1 MSAKKISAKVAPFG
15 LKEGRDSLNP
25 EKLSRTFLKYVV
37 MPALILIVFI
47 DLLGFGL
54 IIPILPFY
62 AEHFGAAPGVVTLL
76 MASYST
82 MQFISAPFL
91 GSVSDR
97 LGRRQVILLSLVG
110 TCAAYLF
117 MAYASSLLMLFVARM
132 LAGFF
137 AGNIAAA
144 QAYIA
149 DVTEPE
155 NRARGMGLFG
165 AAFGLGFIFGPVI
178 GGLLSGSSSG
188 EVNFYMAPLFA
199 AGLSAVAAV
208 LTLAL
213 LKEPEKNK
221 GIGKREGRW
230 FAPIVGAIK
239 QPDMKPL
246 ILLFLLVMFVF
257 AGLEATIA
265 LWAERQFYWGPR
277 EVGYL
282 FAYVGVV
289 AAIVQG
295 GLIGP
300 ATRAWGEERVIFVG
314 IWALIMGF
322 VLMPLSS
329 NLSLLLL
336 ATALLAGGFGFC
348 NPALNSL
355 ISRRASA
362 SGQGAA
368 LGVAQSGASLA
379 RIMGPTFAG
388 VIFGIWGR
396 HAPYLVGAII
406 LLFAV
411 WVAWQLVRA
420 GGHSKRISR
429 K

>member
-1 MSAKKISAKVAPFG
+1 M
-15 LKEGRDSLNP
+15 
-25 EKLSRTFLKYVV
+25 
-37 MPALILIVFI
+37 
-47 DLLGFGL
+47 
-54 IIPILPFY
+54 
-62 AEHFGAAPGVVTLL
+62 
-76 MASYST
+76 
-82 MQFISAPFL
+82 
-91 GSVSDR
+91 
-97 LGRRQVILLSLVG
+97 
-110 TCAAYLF
+110 
-117 MAYASSLLMLFVARM
+117 
-132 LAGFF
+132 
-137 AGNIAAA
+137 
-144 QAYIA
+144 
-149 DVTEPE
+149 
-155 NRARGMGLFG
+155 
-165 AAFGLGFIFGPVI
+165 
-178 GGLLSGSSSG
+178 
-188 EVNFYMAPLFA
+188 
-199 AGLSAVAAV
+199 
-208 LTLAL
+208 
-213 LKEPEKNK
+213 
-221 GIGKREGRW
+221 
-230 FAPIVGAIK
+230 
-239 QPDMKPL
+239 
-246 ILLFLLVMFVF
+246 
-257 AGLEATIA
+257 
-265 LWAERQFYWGPR
+265 
-277 EVGYL
+277 

-314 IWALIMGF
+314 VWALIMGF

-329 NLSLLLL
+329 NLSLLLV

>member
-1 MSAKKISAKVAPFG
+1 
-15 LKEGRDSLNP
+15 
-25 EKLSRTFLKYVV
+25 
-37 MPALILIVFI
+37 
-47 DLLGFGL
+47 
-54 IIPILPFY
+54 
-62 AEHFGAAPGVVTLL
+62 
-76 MASYST
+76 
-82 MQFISAPFL
+82 
-91 GSVSDR
+91 
-97 LGRRQVILLSLVG
+97 
-110 TCAAYLF
+110 
-117 MAYASSLLMLFVARM
+117 MLFAARM

-178 GGLLSGSSSG
+178 GGVLSGSSSG
-188 EVNFYMAPLFA
+188 EVNFYIAPLFA

-208 LTLAL
+208 LTLVL
-213 LKEPEKNK
+213 LKEPETNK
-221 GIGKREGRW
+221 GIGKRGGRW
-230 FAPIVGAIK
+230 FAPIVGAVR
-239 QPDMKPL
+239 QPNMKPL

-277 EVGYL
+277 EIGYL

-289 AAIVQG
+289 AAVVQG

-314 IWALIMGF
+314 VWGLIVGF
-322 VLMPLSS
+322 VLMPISS
-329 NLSLLLL
+329 SLGLLLV

-396 HAPYLVGAII
+396 HAPYVAGAII
-406 LLFAV
+406 LLFAA
-411 WVAWQLVRA
+411 WVAWRLVRA
-420 GGHSKRISR
+420 GTQNQEVSQK
-429 K
+429 

>member
-1 MSAKKISAKVAPFG
+1 
-15 LKEGRDSLNP
+15 
-25 EKLSRTFLKYVV
+25 

-76 MASYST
+76 MASYSL

-91 GSVSDR
+91 GSISDGV
-97 LGRRQVILLSLVG
+97 GRRQVILLSLVG
-110 TCAAYLF
+110 TCAAYVL
-117 MAYASSLLMLFVARM
+117 MAYASSLFMLFAARM
-132 LAGFF
+132 MAGFF

-149 DVTEPE
+149 DVTEPK

-188 EVNFYMAPLFA
+188 EVNFHIAPLFA
-199 AGLSAVAAV
+199 ASLSAFAAI
-208 LTLAL
+208 LTLVI
-213 LKEPEKNK
+213 LKEPDKNK
-221 GIGKREGRW
+221 EMVKRGARW
-230 FAPIVGAIK
+230 FGPILGAVK

-265 LWAERQFYWGPR
+265 LWAERQFSWGPR
-277 EVGYL
+277 EIGYL
-282 FAYVGVV
+282 FAYVGIV

-300 ATRAWGEERVIFVG
+300 ATRRWGEEKVVFVG
-314 IWALIMGF
+314 IWALIVGF
-322 VLMPLSS
+322 ILMPLSS
-329 NLSLLLL
+329 GLGVLLV
-336 ATALLAGGFGFC
+336 ATAFLAGGFGFC

-355 ISRRASA
+355 ISRRASSA
-362 SGQGAA
+362 GQGVA
-368 LGVAQSGASLA
+368 LGVAQSGASFA
-379 RIMGPTFAG
+379 RIMGPAFAG
-388 VIFGIWGR
+388 AIFGIWGR
-396 HAPYLVGAII
+396 HSPYLAGAAI
-406 LLFAV
+406 LLVAV
-411 WVAWQLVRA
+411 WVAWQLIQTRVSE
-420 GGHSKRISR
+420 GDDLDK
-429 K
+429 

>member
-1 MSAKKISAKVAPFG
+1 
-15 LKEGRDSLNP
+15 
-25 EKLSRTFLKYVV
+25 

-76 MASYST
+76 MASYSM

-91 GSVSDR
+91 GSISDR
-97 LGRRQVILLSLVG
+97 LGRRKVILLSLVG
-110 TCAAYLF
+110 TCAAYVL
-117 MAYASSLLMLFVARM
+117 MAYASSLFMLFAARM

-165 AAFGLGFIFGPVI
+165 AAFGLGFIFGPII
-178 GGLLSGSSSG
+178 GGILSGSGSG

-199 AGLSAVAAV
+199 AGLSAAAAV
-208 LTLAL
+208 LTLVL
-213 LKEPEKNK
+213 LKEPGKNK
-221 GIGKREGRW
+221 ETVKRGGRW
-230 FAPIVGAIK
+230 FAPIVGAVR
-239 QPDMKPL
+239 QPNMKPL
-246 ILLFLLVMFVF
+246 IILFLLVMFVF

-277 EVGYL
+277 EIGYL

-300 ATRAWGEERVIFVG
+300 ATRAWGEERVVFVG
-314 IWALIMGF
+314 VWALIMGF

-329 NLSLLLL
+329 NLSLLLV

-355 ISRRASA
+355 ISQRASSA
-362 SGQGAA
+362 GQGAA

-379 RIMGPTFAG
+379 RIMGPAFAG
-388 VIFGIWGR
+388 AIFGVWGR
-396 HAPYLVGAII
+396 HAPYLAGAII
-406 LLFAV
+406 LLFAA
-411 WVAWQLVRA
+411 WVAWRLVQASLRNQRM
-420 GGHSKRISR
+420 SEK
-429 K
+429 